1 MKQVPGPRE
10 HCQYSLKMDVL
21 ALERRV
27 SQLQS
32 ELEEKD
38 KDLITAAEFGKK
50 LLDGNQELQ
59 NRLEEISK
67 EYTVKIEVCKNFYV
81 VVYIG
86 H

>member
-1 MKQVPGPRE
+1 
-10 HCQYSLKMDVL
+10 MDVL

-67 EYTVKIEVCKNFYV
+67 EYTVKIEVCKNNNV

-86 H
+86 HY